1 VCLFDFDTTNVGP
14 IGLVSKQL
22 NYFFYKGS
30 AYVCLA
36 GSKKNGLKRPF
47 PTFEIFRART
57 SGTDSDLNQ
66 QSLKNFQ
73 FPISHF
79 QLEWRADW

>member
-1 VCLFDFDTTNVGP
+1 VFGR
-14 IGLVSKQL
+14 I
-22 NYFFYKGS
+22 
-30 AYVCLA
+30 
-36 GSKKNGLKRPF
+36 KKNGLKRPF

-66 QSLKNFQ
+66 QALKNFQ

-79 QLEWRADW
+79 QLGVAGGLVSSGSLAANV

>member
-1 VCLFDFDTTNVGP
+1 VFGR
-14 IGLVSKQL
+14 I
-22 NYFFYKGS
+22 
-30 AYVCLA
+30 
-36 GSKKNGLKRPF
+36 KKNGLKRPF

-73 FPISHF
+73 FRISNR
-79 QLEWRADW
+79 EWRADWLAAEAWRQMCELDLQI